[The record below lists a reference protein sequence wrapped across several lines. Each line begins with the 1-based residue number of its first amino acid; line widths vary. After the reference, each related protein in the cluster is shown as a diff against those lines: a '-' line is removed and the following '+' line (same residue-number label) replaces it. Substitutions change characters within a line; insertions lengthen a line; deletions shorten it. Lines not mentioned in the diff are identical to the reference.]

1 MTIEHVVEA
10 YFAGMRAKDIAAL
23 RALYAEDASFILPDG
38 REFDGVVAIGAMHEG
53 VFAAGAPVPS
63 LGARIMAENAAAV
76 EVEARLPDGTSRF
89 TTNHF
94 YLDPAG
100 KIARL
105 NVYIKAAL

>member
-1 MTIEHVVEA
+1 MTSEQVVDA
-10 YFAGMRAKDIAAL
+10 YFAAMRGRDIDAL
-23 RALYAEDASFILPDG
+23 KALYAQDATFILPDG
-38 REFDGVVAIGAMHEG
+38 REFNGLSAIAAMHEG

-63 LGARIMAENAAAV
+63 VGSKIIGENAAAA

-94 YLDPAG
+94 YFDSAG

-105 NVYIKAAL
+105 NVYMKGVL